1 MVVEGRLMRF
11 GETPNGSFVLITFEW
26 IENDLTVYP
35 VTAFE
40 TRRES

>member
-11 GETPNGSFVLITFEW
+11 GEAPDGRFVLIIFER

-40 TRRES
+40 TKRQS